1 MWPKEPIHFQL
12 DFLVGKFNVDLKPKC
27 KRKTEKKITKKRNR
41 ENYYERMWNIAH
53 RLWKIP
59 EQWPNK
65 WNNGDYWIYFWN
77 VYVSVLLIL
86 FIIIIIIF
94 YYLYMYHQ

>member
-1 MWPKEPIHFQL
+1 
-12 DFLVGKFNVDLKPKC
+12 
-27 KRKTEKKITKKRNR
+27 
-41 ENYYERMWNIAH
+41 MWNIAH